1 MGICKIKSKNRKFIA
16 FYAMFFAFWILFVSI
31 FSPNHAYAAVKS
43 SIVINSETGLVLEA
57 SNADAITYP
66 ASLTKLMTI
75 YIVFEAVSRGV
86 IDVDQEL
93 KVSKNAASKPAS
105 KLYLKEGDTITVKE
119 AVLAMATKSANDAAT
134 VVAEAIGGTEEKF
147 AEMMTDVAH
156 QIGMTNTVFKNASG
170 LHEEGQVTTARD
182 MAMLGMAVIHHY
194 PQYYYV
200 FSTDKF
206 YHKNK
211 VYHNHN
217 NIMKSYDG
225 ADGLKTGFTYASG
238 YNLMTSAKRGD
249 TRLIGV
255 VLGSNSEYNR
265 RKRMAGLLDT
275 AFAEYGISGPNKVK
289 EGSKVV
295 FANRKK
301 VEEMSMSEELKIAH
315 KRFGR
320 LQSIIGSVAAKKLA
334 NMKLPQKNPF
344 KEKLK
349 LAKKSD
355 SLKPIKEILETA
367 KLNDIAPAA
376 GGNSNLQPQKVSKFS
391 VAKAEMYQKKL
402 QDIRSRRMS
411 GGMKK
416 ITASDAGLKPIPV
429 LTTNVIGDNSWAVQ
443 LGSCLDYRN
452 AVKIVQRL
460 SVKYDFIRGQD
471 VHISEVNVADM
482 SMFRSRISGLS
493 KKQAE
498 QACSYL
504 KSNDEACYVVSPDEK
519 VASLPANS
527 SANSN

>member
-1 MGICKIKSKNRKFIA
+1 MINSHIRSKNRKFIA
-16 FYAMFFAFWILFVSI
+16 FYARFCAFWILFASI
-31 FSPNHAYAAVKS
+31 FISNHAYAVVKS

-57 SNADAITYP
+57 NNADAITYP
-66 ASLTKLMTI
+66 ASLTKLMTM
-75 YIVFEAVSRGV
+75 YIVFEAVSRGAL
-86 IDVDQEL
+86 DVDQEL
-93 KVSKNAASKPAS
+93 TVSKNAASKPAS
-105 KLYLKEGDTITVKE
+105 KLYLSEGETITVKE

-170 LHEEGQVTTARD
+170 LHEKGQVTTARD

-200 FSTDKF
+200 FSTNKF
-206 YHKNK
+206 YHKDK
-211 VYHNHN
+211 VYYNHN

-238 YNLMTSAKRGD
+238 YNLMTSAKRNN

-255 VLGSNSEYNR
+255 VLGASSEYSR

-275 AFAEYGISGPNKVK
+275 AFAEYGIVK
-289 EGSKVV
+289 P
-295 FANRKK
+295 RKMK
-301 VEEMSMSEELKIAH
+301 EKTHLVYASRKRIEEMSMSDELKEAH

-320 LQSIIGSVAAKKLA
+320 LQNIIGNVAAKKLA
-334 NMKLPQKNPF
+334 NMKLPAKNPF
-344 KEKLK
+344 KEQQK
-349 LAKKSD
+349 LAQERD
-355 SLKPIKEILETA
+355 SLTSNEILEA
-367 KLNDIAPAA
+367 SKMGDISPAA
-376 GGNSNLQPQKVSKFS
+376 GGNAKAESPKFS
-391 VAKAEMYQKKL
+391 VAEANINQNKNRYKG
-402 QDIRSRRMS
+402 I
-411 GGMKK
+411 KK

-429 LTTNVIGDNSWAVQ
+429 LAVAKKVIGNDNWAVQ

-471 VHISEVNVADM
+471 IHISEVNVADM

-498 QACSYL
+498 QTCSYL
-504 KSNDEACYVVSPDEK
+504 KSKDEACYVVPPGEK
-519 VASLPANS
+519 VASLPAIS
-527 SANSN
+527 SSN